1 MRFKIRIKP
10 MTILIKATK
19 IKDLGLFFF
28 PDKSSDKKIL
38 KFRNP
43 FNIASKPTIIINS
56 KELVE

>member
-1 MRFKIRIKP
+1 
-10 MTILIKATK
+10 MTIFIKATK